1 MASAFKNMGMT
12 LTGEDNASS
21 NFYTAG
27 GSVTAVVHA
36 LYITNKSSTNVG
48 KVNVK
53 VTTDGGTTFYH
64 TAKGIEVPASN
75 TLTLDKPI
83 NLESNDILRVY
94 ASPNPDSSST
104 DMEAFASILEV
115 S

>member
-1 MASAFKNMGMT
+1 MKYILQIILISLFC
-12 LTGEDNASS
+12 LTFISCAKEDDILKLWQGLGYYSRARNL
-21 NFYTAG
+21 
-27 GSVTAVVHA
+27 H
-36 LYITNKSSTNVG
+36 
-48 KVNVK
+48 
-53 VTTDGGTTFYH
+53 H
-64 TAKGIEVPASN
+64 TAKDIEIPANN

>member
-1 MASAFKNMGMT
+1 MASSFKNQGKT
-12 LTGEDNASS
+12 ITHIDDATS

-36 LYITNKSSTNVG
+36 LYITNKSSTNTG
-48 KVNVK
+48 KANVK
-53 VTTDGGTTFYH
+53 VTTDGGTTFYY
-64 TAKGIEVPASN
+64 TAKDIEIGPSN

-83 NLESNDILRVY
+83 NLENNDILRVY
-94 ASPNPDSSST
+94 ATPNPDSSTT
-104 DMEAFASILEV
+104 DMEVFASILEV